1 MIVASLPACVGLSD
15 GGPLLKWNAKADQP
29 IPLPDAEHMIDDLDR
44 IMTAYGTIS
53 IKTPDVWGQDRLAK
67 FRSEYEAQ
75 MAGWLKQGFKGDI
88 NASVRH
94 SESEATQVQ
103 VGADLD
109 RRIAEERDRL
119 KTDDATLATL
129 SKAQAALDATLPPL
143 QSTPEKTRFR
153 SSPRSCSTSTR
164 TT

>member
-1 MIVASLPACVGLSD
+1 
-15 GGPLLKWNAKADQP
+15 
-29 IPLPDAEHMIDDLDR
+29 MIDDLDR
-44 IMTAYGTIS
+44 IMTDHGTIS

-94 SESEATQVQ
+94 TEVEATQVQ
-103 VGADLD
+103 VGANIVEPLPKGATAAPTTGAVDLGCD
-109 RRIAEERDRL
+109 VQGARRPRRQPRRSPPRRQKRARL
-119 KTDDATLATL
+119 
-129 SKAQAALDATLPPL
+129 
-143 QSTPEKTRFR
+143 R

-164 TT
+164 AI